1 MMVHIYNPL
10 YMCIWDITDRA
21 DMGVCVREIQLPMRS
36 VSILGDR
43 KGLEER
49 DKEYGNKTKR
59 ANGSNNPYHAY
70 ALAFYCRALTSLV
83 PLLSIQSQ
91 CFTNTHL
98 FCYLIDRGV

>member
-1 MMVHIYNPL
+1 MVVHIYYPL

-21 DMGVCVREIQLPMRS
+21 DMGFVRVIQLPMRS
-36 VSILGDR
+36 ASILGEGE
-43 KGLEER
+43 GLEER

-83 PLLSIQSQ
+83 LLLSIQSQ
-91 CFTNTHL
+91 CFTNIHL
-98 FCYLIDRGV
+98 FVT